1 MGHSGILIYRMPS
14 NHNNIYILLKFMI
27 LYVRV
32 ILTLFV
38 PAQIPPKDTSSSLKL
53 IRQIFVVY
61 IALKQIIQV
70 SVQKAQLLSGMK
82 DPKDDHLV
90 I

>member
-1 MGHSGILIYRMPS
+1 MGHPGILIYRMPS

-27 LYVRV
+27 FYVRV

-38 PAQIPPKDTSSSLKL
+38 PAQIPPKDTLSGLKL
-53 IRQIFVVY
+53 IRQFFVVY
-61 IALKQIIQV
+61 IALKQIIQA